1 METGNKNSDGIKGLV
16 LYLNNPLHYSE
27 RFLELNMSVSCIFT
41 DAHIRTNV

>member
-27 RFLELNMSVSCIFT
+27 SFLELNMSVSCIFT
-41 DAHIRTNV
+41 DTHIRTNV